1 MDSNSKR
8 KLSAIVFTDIVG
20 FTELSAKN
28 EPVALGLLAKQRE
41 ILKPIVER
49 HGGEW
54 LKEIGDGL
62 LLTFDTSFDAVS
74 CCIEIQ
80 EAARKVP
87 ELLLRIAIHQ
97 GEVVFQGDDV
107 VGDDVNIT
115 SRIEQY
121 ASPGGIAISGRVNA
135 SLERDPA
142 FQTAFLGSPNMK
154 GVSQDVKIFSIVSH
168 GLPGANKISDDIADN
183 KAKLNWNIYSIT
195 GAILAVVGALFW
207 INLSLLSPGIAS
219 DNEIPSVV
227 ILPFENKGEAKDEYY
242 AYGISSDIISDIT
255 SVGQLR
261 VASLSSVEE
270 LQNEGLK
277 NNEIAD
283 KLSSRYVVSGSLW
296 KIDSIFQLSIELFDT
311 QEKMLLASQRWETNW
326 TDLSLVKGDL
336 TKKIIEGLRIK
347 IINELDNNYTID
359 PVAYELY
366 LKAKHTFENRTN
378 IQDNQVAKEL
388 IEKALSLDSNFV
400 DAKYYQGHMY
410 YGSDNNIALSLFY
423 EANKLAVKMKDKQAL
438 MNVKKSMGYIYSE
451 RMDIEKSLILFQ
463 ESYKLS
469 KEIGNESSIATA
481 MMGLGSYYWEMR
493 NGDSTRFYWE
503 KTLEL
508 YEKLDDRERIGSVTN
523 NLAIVYWIFDNELD
537 KAITM
542 FERAYE
548 LSGFIGALSNIGEI
562 YNKRGEF
569 DKSLDYY
576 DRALNRHTGVNNKQ
590 GIAHM
595 HRLYGQHYQKL
606 HDYESAIRSYKISF
620 DLHSELRY
628 ERWKSVTLGG
638 LIACYEALGDKENVE
653 RYHARISELNT
664 NIATQFYLQ
673 LGFNLLKLDN
683 HELARQ
689 CFFKQLELEKKNS
702 NSNGIINTLT
712 NIGLSYFYDEKYVEA
727 LDNFN
732 KAINQEGI
740 ENLFHTVETLTFKHL
755 SEKELG
761 LPINEEY
768 LMTYVQEKFNKKA
781 TWYEDEP
788 EYMNW
793 ALYELFRDSKYIME
807 SKRQIDRK
815 SKMIKSIRSE
825 KYLSYTMQRKILESF
840 NKMKNS

>member
-1 MDSNSKR
+1 MTPPIR
-8 KLSAIVFTDIVG
+8 KLAAIVFTDIVG
-20 FTELSAKN
+20 FTKLSAQD
-28 EPVALGLLAKQRE
+28 EPRALDLLKKQRE
-41 ILKPIVER
+41 LLKPIVDE
-49 HGGEW
+49 HDGSW

-62 LLTFDTSFDAVS
+62 LLTFNTNIEAVLCS
-74 CCIEIQ
+74 IAIQ
-80 EAARKVP
+80 EAAKSIP
-87 ELLLRIAIHQ
+87 ELDLRIGIHQ
-97 GEVVFQGDDV
+97 GEVVFEENDV
-107 VGDDVNIT
+107 LGDDVNIAA
-115 SRIEQY
+115 RIEPF
-121 ASPGGIAISGRVNA
+121 AAPGGISISGRVNA

-142 FQTAFLGSPNMK
+142 FQTTFLGSPNMK

-195 GAILAVVGALFW
+195 GAILAVVGFLFW

-410 YGSDNNIALSLFY
+410 HGSDNNIALSLFY

-438 MNVKKSMGYIYSE
+438 MNVKKSMGHIYSE
-451 RMDIEKSLILFQ
+451 RMDIEKSLKLFQ

-508 YEKLDDRERIGSVTN
+508 YEKLDDRERIGAVTN
-523 NLAIVYWIFDNELD
+523 NLAIVYWVFDNELD

-548 LSGFIGALSNIGEI
+548 LSGTTAALSNIGEI
-562 YNKRGEF
+562 YNRKGEF

-576 DRALNRHTGVNNKQ
+576 DRALNRHTRVNNTK

-595 HRLYGQHYQKL
+595 HRLYGLHYQKL

-620 DLHSELRY
+620 DLYSELRY
-628 ERWKSVTLGG
+628 ERWKASTLGG

-653 RYHARISELNT
+653 RYHARISEVNT
-664 NIATQFYLQ
+664 NIAAQFYLQ

-689 CFFKQLELEKKNS
+689 FFFKQLELEKKNS

-712 NIGLSYFYDEKYVEA
+712 NIGLSYFYDEKYVKA

-740 ENLFHTVETLTFKHL
+740 ENLFDTVETLTFKHL

-781 TWYEDEP
+781 TWYEDVP
-788 EYMNW
+788 EYINW
-793 ALYELFRDSKYIME
+793 ALYELFRDSKYIKE
-807 SKRQIDRK
+807 SKRRIDRK
-815 SKMIKSIRSE
+815 LEMIKSIRSE

>member
-1 MDSNSKR
+1 MTPPIR
-8 KLSAIVFTDIVG
+8 KLAAIVFTDIVG
-20 FTELSAKN
+20 FTKLSAQD
-28 EPVALGLLAKQRE
+28 EPRALDLLKKQRE
-41 ILKPIVER
+41 LLKPIVDE
-49 HGGEW
+49 HDGSW

-62 LLTFDTSFDAVS
+62 LLTFNTNIEAVLCS
-74 CCIEIQ
+74 IAIQ
-80 EAARKVP
+80 EAAKSIP
-87 ELLLRIAIHQ
+87 ELDLRIGIHQ
-97 GEVVFQGDDV
+97 GEVVFEENDV
-107 VGDDVNIT
+107 LGDDVNIAA
-115 SRIEQY
+115 RIEPF
-121 ASPGGIAISGRVNA
+121 AAPGGISISGRVNA

-311 QEKMLLASQRWETNW
+311 QEKMLLASQRWETKW

-410 YGSDNNIALSLFY
+410 HGSDNNIALSLFY

-438 MNVKKSMGYIYSE
+438 MNVKKSMGHIYSE
-451 RMDIEKSLILFQ
+451 RMDIEKSLKLFQ

-508 YEKLDDRERIGSVTN
+508 YEKLDDRERIGAVTN

-548 LSGFIGALSNIGEI
+548 LSGTTAALSNIGEI
-562 YNKRGEF
+562 YNRKGEF

-576 DRALNRHTGVNNKQ
+576 DRALNRHTRVNNTK

-595 HRLYGQHYQKL
+595 HRLYGHHYQKL

-620 DLHSELRY
+620 DLYSELRY
-628 ERWKSVTLGG
+628 ERWKSVTLGR

-653 RYHARISELNT
+653 RYHARISEVNT
-664 NIATQFYLQ
+664 NIAAQFYLQ

-683 HELARQ
+683 YELARQ

-740 ENLFHTVETLTFKHL
+740 ENLFDTVETLTFKHL

-781 TWYEDEP
+781 TWYEDVP
-788 EYMNW
+788 EYINW
-793 ALYELFRDSKYIME
+793 ALYELFRDSKYIKE
-807 SKRQIDRK
+807 SKRRIDRK
-815 SKMIKSIRSE
+815 LEMIKSIRSE

-840 NKMKNS
+840 NKIKNS